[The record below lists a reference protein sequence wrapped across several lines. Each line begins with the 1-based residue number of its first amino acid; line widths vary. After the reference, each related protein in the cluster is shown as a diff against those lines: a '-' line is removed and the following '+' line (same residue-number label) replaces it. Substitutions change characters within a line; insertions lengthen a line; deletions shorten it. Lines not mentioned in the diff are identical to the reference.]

1 MEEKEKKKRFNIFD
15 FFNSQRIG
23 KGVEK
28 GEVKNPSFKN
38 FFKYFGRSF
47 TRLLNVN
54 LMFTFFCLPLF
65 FALFAIAG
73 YFDHN
78 VADISH
84 PLASA
89 LNGFILSGEINPLT
103 MSLYGVYGI
112 RDGMASQISVP
123 SIVFYCLSGL
133 TLFTWGY
140 ANAGM
145 AYTIR
150 NMLKGE
156 PVFVWSDFFRTAKK
170 NLGQGML
177 VGIIDAVII
186 GLLYYNMRFYS
197 ANASN
202 TVFYL
207 MYIATIIF
215 MAVYAVMRT
224 YIYPMLVTF
233 KLGTF
238 KIFKNAFIFTFAG
251 IKRNI
256 LGLLGMVIAIAINA
270 FLFFVFLPVGA
281 ILPFILTVA
290 VCGYIGTYAAYP
302 KIKEVM
308 IDPYY
313 DEYGNPL
320 NTPVTTDENTE
331 TDKKDEE

>member
-1 MEEKEKKKRFNIFD
+1 MDGKKRKKFNLFD
-15 FFNSQRIG
+15 VFNSQRIG

-28 GEVKNPSFKN
+28 GEVKDPNFKN

-73 YFDHN
+73 YFDN
-78 VADISH
+78 NAADVSH
-84 PLASA
+84 PLASV

-112 RDGMASQISVP
+112 KDGMASQISVA
-123 SIVFYCLSGL
+123 SLIFYGISGL

-145 AYTIR
+145 AYTLR
-150 NMLKGE
+150 NMMRGD

-170 NLGQGML
+170 NLGQALL
-177 VGIIDAVII
+177 VGLLDASII

-197 ANASN
+197 LNSAN
-202 TVFYL
+202 TVFYF
-207 MYIATIIF
+207 MYIATIFFI
-215 MAVYAVMRT
+215 AIYAVMRI
-224 YIYPMLVTF
+224 YIYIMLVTF

-238 KIFKNAFIFTFAG
+238 KLFKNAFIFTFAG

-256 LGLLGMVIAIAINA
+256 LGLLGMVLAIAINA
-270 FLFFVFLPVGA
+270 FLVFVFLPLGA

-290 VCGYIGTYAAYP
+290 VCSYIGTYAAYP

-320 NTPVTTDENTE
+320 SDSSFSENAEKDTE
-331 TDKKDEE
+331 

>member
-1 MEEKEKKKRFNIFD
+1 MEENKKRKKFNIFD
-15 FFNSQRIG
+15 IFNSQRVG

-28 GEVKNPSFKN
+28 GEVKDPTFKN

-47 TRLLNVN
+47 TKLLNVN

-65 FALFAIAG
+65 FALFALAG
-73 YFDHN
+73 YMDQN
-78 VADISH
+78 VQDVAH
-84 PLASA
+84 PMASVV
-89 LNGFILSGEINPLT
+89 NGLIANGETTPVT
-103 MSLYGVYGI
+103 MALYGVYGI
-112 RDGMASQISVP
+112 RSGMASQISVG
-123 SIVFYCLSGL
+123 SLIFYGLSLL
-133 TLFTWGY
+133 TVFTWGY

-145 AYTIR
+145 AYTLR
-150 NMLKGE
+150 NMLRGE

-170 NLGQGML
+170 NLGQGLL
-177 VGIIDAVII
+177 VGIIDAAII
-186 GLLYYNMRFYS
+186 ALLYYNMRFYS
-197 ANASN
+197 LNSSA

-207 MYIATIIF
+207 LYIATVVF
-215 MAVYAVMRT
+215 MGIYAVMRT

-238 KIFKNAFIFTFAG
+238 KLFKNAFIFAFAG

-256 LGLLGMVIAIAINA
+256 VGFIGIVLVIALNV
-270 FLFFVFLPVGA
+270 FLFMVFLPLGI
-281 ILPFILTVA
+281 ILPFVLTVA

-313 DEYGNPL
+313 DENGDPIQ
-320 NTPVTTDENTE
+320 TDEHDAEKTE
-331 TDKKDEE
+331 KDKE